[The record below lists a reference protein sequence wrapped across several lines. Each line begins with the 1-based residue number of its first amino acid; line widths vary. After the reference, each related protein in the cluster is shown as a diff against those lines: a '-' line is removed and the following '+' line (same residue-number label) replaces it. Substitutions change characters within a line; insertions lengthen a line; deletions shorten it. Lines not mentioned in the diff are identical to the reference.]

1 VLERFLAYPW
11 PGNVREL
18 LNAIEHAATL
28 GEETIELGDLPARVR
43 GWTAGDESPASTD
56 VANDAAL
63 TLAEV
68 ERRHVLKA
76 VAREGGDRRRA
87 AEALGI
93 DLSTLYRKLKRWEDE

>member
-1 VLERFLAYPW
+1 
-11 PGNVREL
+11 
-18 LNAIEHAATL
+18 
-28 GEETIELGDLPARVR
+28 
-43 GWTAGDESPASTD
+43 

-63 TLAEV
+63 TV

-93 DLSTLYRKLKRWEDE
+93 DLSTLYRKLKRWEHE